1 MLQVDA
7 EEDEEEEEDAMDKR
21 QKLQQKWRVVCI
33 MSAADAELQ
42 GVARKERIRWVQLE
56 SHPNITWQSLTMR
69 EYLLMAHLPFG
80 KVSWQSCG
88 YALDHATF
96 YNNN

>member
-1 MLQVDA
+1 MCYTQVDA

-42 GVARKERIRWVQLE
+42 GVARKERASWVQLLDLD
-56 SHPNITWQSLTMR
+56 SILT
-69 EYLLMAHLPFG
+69 
-80 KVSWQSCG
+80 
-88 YALDHATF
+88 
-96 YNNN
+96 

>member
-42 GVARKERIRWVQLE
+42 GVARKERASWLQL
-56 SHPNITWQSLTMR
+56 
-69 EYLLMAHLPFG
+69 
-80 KVSWQSCG
+80 
-88 YALDHATF
+88 LD
-96 YNNN
+96 

>member
-1 MLQVDA
+1 MCYIQVDA

-42 GVARKERIRWVQLE
+42 GVARKERASWVQLWP
-56 SHPNITWQSLTMR
+56 HPNIEISHHAR
-69 EYLLMAHLPFG
+69 VIMAHLSFG
-80 KVSWQSCG
+80 RVACQG
-88 YALDHATF
+88 RGLLQ
-96 YNNN
+96 